1 MRSTAYAHNFAL
13 YDAMLTLY
21 MLSADLLCVI
31 DGLHCGPTSA
41 GDAPSLL
48 VLVLLLLLPP
58 LLAPLRALSVC
69 ALAWALWKGGSM
81 GV

>member
-48 VLVLLLLLPP
+48 SWRKGGATTGHPTSHDHNSP
-58 LLAPLRALSVC
+58 GTTPRALFGEPV
-69 ALAWALWKGGSM
+69 AD
-81 GV
+81 